1 MKRNTLSIGLLM
13 LLAGIA
19 YSESE
24 TAQTAGKVIL
34 APGSAEYFSK
44 SVMMA
49 ALGLAIVGAMGAFGQ
64 SWAIQRAL
72 EGMARQPE
80 AGGKLQISMIIGLA
94 FIESL
99 VLFMFLVCFMIL
111 YMNPFAKYFVQVA

>member
-1 MKRNTLSIGLLM
+1 MKKNSLWTFLWL
-13 LLAGIA
+13 LLAA
-19 YSESE
+19 SAFAESE
-24 TAQTAGKVIL
+24 TAQSAGKIIL

-49 ALGLAIVGAMGAFGQ
+49 ALGLAIVAAMGAIGQ
-64 SWAIQRAL
+64 GWSIQRAL
-72 EGMARQPE
+72 ESMARQPE
-80 AGGKLQISMIIGLA
+80 AGGKIQISMIIGLA

-111 YMNPFAKYFVQVA
+111 YMNPFAKYFVQGA